1 MKQKTAIVDD
11 DQLSVGDEVEP
22 GIFDMLDLL
31 MVKHPKFMEDMKK
44 MEVRPR
50 SHLDNRLDFPLTYT
64 KNLSPSDYIC
74 SPLIQQI
81 CTSQLCHMTHAR
93 YRDVNSHLQ
102 ASTRVDSSHADNRLS
117 PAALMNANPCACTL
131 VKIEAVA
138 YPIIKKDTLLLETMS
153 ISTENKSDNYDN
165 TWRSP
170 EASSIRNR
178 DLAQSNYTDSVASSN
193 GITEMLKLVYQSYE
207 PVPGKNYS
215 DE

>member
-31 MVKHPKFMEDMKK
+31 MVKHPKFMEDTKK
-44 MEVRPR
+44 MEVRPK
-50 SHLDNRLDFPLTYT
+50 SHLDNRLDCPLKYT

-74 SPLIQQI
+74 SPSIQHV
-81 CTSQLCHMTHAR
+81 CTSQLCHLTHPR
-93 YRDVNSHLQ
+93 YVNSQLQ
-102 ASTRVDSSHADNRLS
+102 ASMRVDSSHADNRLS
-117 PAALMNANPCACTL
+117 PAALMNAIPCSCKL
-131 VKIEAVA
+131 VKIDAVA

-153 ISTENKSDNYDN
+153 ISTENKSDNYEI

-193 GITEMLKLVYQSYE
+193 GITKMLKLGFQSYE
-207 PVPGKNYS
+207 PVPGKKYS